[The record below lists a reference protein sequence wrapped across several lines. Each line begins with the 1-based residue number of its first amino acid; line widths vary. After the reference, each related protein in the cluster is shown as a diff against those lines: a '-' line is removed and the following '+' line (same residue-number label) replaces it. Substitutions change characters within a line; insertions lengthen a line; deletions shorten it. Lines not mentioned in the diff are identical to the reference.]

1 MKPISLFVLLAS
13 TAIAIPT
20 PAIAQSAQELFCRGV
35 YQQRQWQSGEAIASF
50 SQAIKKNP
58 RHANAYFYRGA
69 IHQHLKRWPEAEA
82 NYQQALKLGFTEP
95 HLIFWNV
102 GIINGELGDY
112 KGALRELSESIKLNP
127 FPSASD
133 YEVRGLAYFK
143 LGNRQA
149 AIADLQKASQIYYR
163 SGQQSN
169 YLETL
174 EHIKK
179 IRNGGKAYP
188 RNWSMTIGF
197 SELEKGCP

>member
-1 MKPISLFVLLAS
+1 MFKRASLVLAVFL
-13 TAIAIPT
+13 AIPS
-20 PAIAQSAQELFCRGV
+20 PAIAQTAQELFCRGV
-35 YQQRQWQSGEAIASF
+35 YQHRQWQTGEAIASF
-50 SQAIKKNP
+50 TQAIRKNP

-69 IHQHLKRWPEAEA
+69 MHQHLKRWAQADA

-102 GIINGELGDY
+102 GIMNGELGDY
-112 KGALRELSESIKLNP
+112 KGALRELSEAIKLDP

-133 YEVRGLAYFK
+133 YITRGFAYFK

-149 AIADLQKASQIYYR
+149 AIADLQRAAQIYYR
-163 SGQQSN
+163 KGEQNS

-179 IRNGGKAYP
+179 LRAGGKNYP
-188 RNWSMTIGF
+188 REWGMISGF